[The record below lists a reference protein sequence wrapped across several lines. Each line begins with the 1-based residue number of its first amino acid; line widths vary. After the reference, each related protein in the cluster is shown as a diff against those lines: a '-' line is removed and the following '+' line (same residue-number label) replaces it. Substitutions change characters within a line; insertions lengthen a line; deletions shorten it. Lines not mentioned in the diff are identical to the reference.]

1 MKSQLQLLVLVFVAA
16 LAAPALTGGSLVVTN
31 GQFRLDGQPF
41 QIVAGEMHY
50 ARVPREYWVDRMK
63 KARAM
68 GLNAIS
74 TYVFWNLHEPQPGKF
89 QFDGQRD
96 IAAFV
101 RAAQQ
106 EGLKVILKPGPYV
119 CAEWDLGGLPS
130 WLLADP
136 PAKLRSTDERF
147 QEAMS
152 RYLKRLGREVAGLQA
167 SQGGPIIL
175 VQIENEYGFFG
186 SDSKYLERVRDAIR
200 VAGFTEPLYT
210 ADASSVGA
218 GNHGSLPDC
227 LAAANFGDR
236 PQSAFEM
243 LRRARPNDPPMC
255 GEFWIGWF
263 DSWGKPHQ
271 TANAT
276 TRTRDLEWMLAA
288 GGSVCLYVFH
298 GGTTFGFMSGANTY
312 RDNRCLPS
320 TTSYDYDAPLDE
332 AGRPTRKFYAFRNVL
347 ARHQAVEAKLPE
359 LPVPLPVVEIS
370 PFELGESAALEPLL
384 GGPVASSTPLSM
396 EALGQAHGYI
406 LYRTK
411 LAGPVNGTLKIK
423 TLHDYAVVLI
433 DGQVKGVLDRFRAA
447 DTLELGSGGGQIL
460 SPAAPASRG
469 AVLDLLVEN
478 TGRINFG
485 ADMQNERKGILGGV
499 TLADK
504 QITNW
509 NNYALPME
517 DLSKLRFASQSS
529 AAPAFRRGHFKLDK
543 VGDTFLDLRGWGKG
557 VLWVN
562 GHNLGRF
569 WQAGPQQ
576 TLYCPAPWLKTG
588 ANEVVAFE
596 TETGSRHTLQGLRD
610 PVWANEPRPPTKA
623 KPNTAK

>member
-186 SDSKYLERVRDAIR
+186 SDSKYLERVR
-200 VAGFTEPLYT
+200 
-210 ADASSVGA
+210 
-218 GNHGSLPDC
+218 
-227 LAAANFGDR
+227 
-236 PQSAFEM
+236 
-243 LRRARPNDPPMC
+243 
-255 GEFWIGWF
+255 
-263 DSWGKPHQ
+263 
-271 TANAT
+271 
-276 TRTRDLEWMLAA
+276 
-288 GGSVCLYVFH
+288 
-298 GGTTFGFMSGANTY
+298 
-312 RDNRCLPS
+312 
-320 TTSYDYDAPLDE
+320 
-332 AGRPTRKFYAFRNVL
+332 
-347 ARHQAVEAKLPE
+347 
-359 LPVPLPVVEIS
+359 
-370 PFELGESAALEPLL
+370 
-384 GGPVASSTPLSM
+384 
-396 EALGQAHGYI
+396 
-406 LYRTK
+406 
-411 LAGPVNGTLKIK
+411 
-423 TLHDYAVVLI
+423 
-433 DGQVKGVLDRFRAA
+433 
-447 DTLELGSGGGQIL
+447 
-460 SPAAPASRG
+460 
-469 AVLDLLVEN
+469 
-478 TGRINFG
+478 
-485 ADMQNERKGILGGV
+485 
-499 TLADK
+499 
-504 QITNW
+504 
-509 NNYALPME
+509 
-517 DLSKLRFASQSS
+517 
-529 AAPAFRRGHFKLDK
+529 
-543 VGDTFLDLRGWGKG
+543 
-557 VLWVN
+557 
-562 GHNLGRF
+562 
-569 WQAGPQQ
+569 
-576 TLYCPAPWLKTG
+576 
-588 ANEVVAFE
+588 
-596 TETGSRHTLQGLRD
+596 
-610 PVWANEPRPPTKA
+610 
-623 KPNTAK
+623 